1 MATPDE
7 LARNW
12 LGYVEGLCGKQARS
26 PTERDDFLSAALIAL
41 CKAAQRYDATK
52 GWTFQALVTRS
63 VKNAII
69 DVQRRQKPET
79 EFREERHLAG
89 GEARLAPFVRRDR
102 KPENVPEPAPP
113 PPPSP
118 RELAVAALRAGASYR
133 DARKAAQQGGRAPSL
148 ETVTRWA
155 AAAGIQRRRGRPTK
169 VDPETLRRWLTD
181 PKVCPASWGRRR
193 GRRRLNVAGLARAA
207 GLALR
212 TLHNRAE
219 MFGGVPRLRKRRAAA
234 SY

>member
-7 LARNW
+7 LARDW
-12 LGYVEGLCGKQARS
+12 LGYVEGLCGKAART

-89 GEARLAPFVRRDR
+89 GEARLVPFVRRTR
-102 KPENVPEPAPP
+102 GPEPITEPAAP

-118 RELAVAALRAGASYR
+118 RELAIAALHAGASYR
-133 DARKAAQQGGRAPSL
+133 AARAAAAQGGRAPSL
-148 ETVTRWA
+148 DTVTRWA
-155 AAAGIQRRRGRPTK
+155 AAAGIQRRRGRPAK
-169 VDPETLRRWLTD
+169 VDPATLRRWLTD
-181 PKVCPASWGRRR
+181 PRVCPGAWKMR
-193 GRRRLNVAGLARAA
+193 GRRQVVNLRELARAA

-219 MFGGVPRLRKRRAAA
+219 MFGGVPRLRKHHAAA
-234 SY
+234 I